1 MMDPNALKIFI
12 YVVIVLSA
20 VFHEYAHGFMAY
32 RLGDPTAKNAGRLTL
47 NPLAHMELMGTVV
60 IPLALL
66 FIGGM
71 FIGWAKPVPYNP
83 LNLRDK
89 KYGSLKV
96 GIAGP
101 GANLLIAVILGII
114 IRLAGTGIFSA
125 YLSGGFFWEAVGLI
139 VYVNVFL
146 ALFNMIPMPPL
157 DGSKVL
163 MDLFP
168 RAGYA
173 LARFGFL
180 GIILALFLA
189 FMILPYLANL
199 IFFAIAGYSFGF

>member
-1 MMDPNALKIFI
+1 MDPNALKFFI

-32 RLGDPTAKNAGRLTL
+32 RLGDSTAKDAGRLTL
-47 NPLAHMELMGTVV
+47 NPFAHMELMGTVV
-60 IPLALL
+60 IPLFLL
-66 FIGGM
+66 YIGGI

-83 LNLRDK
+83 FNLSDK

-101 GANLLIAVILGII
+101 GANLVIAVILGII
-114 IRLAGTGIFSA
+114 IRLAGYGVFGVS
-125 YLSGGFFWEAVGLI
+125 LMSGFFFEALGLI
-139 VYVNVFL
+139 VYINIFL

-168 RAGYA
+168 KAGYA

-180 GIILALFLA
+180 GIFLALFLA
-189 FMILPYLANL
+189 FMVLPYLANL
-199 IFFAIAGYSFGF
+199 IFFAITGYSFGI